1 MTTHDRLM
9 DLLEQGRAR
18 FRIIDHPP
26 EGRTEP
32 ASLLRRHDLS
42 QAAKCLVVRVALGRR
57 ARRYVLAVVPGD
69 RRLDLDGLNRLY
81 AGTESSFAT
90 REIAER
96 LAGSVSGSVVP
107 FALHPDLDLV
117 VDPDLLVHKEIFFN
131 AARLDRSVALAT
143 EDYVDLAA
151 PRVEVIAQR
160 SLTGAGTVSR
170 GAEIS

>member
-1 MTTHDRLM
+1 MTTYDRLM
-9 DLLEQGRAR
+9 DLLEQGRSR
-18 FRIIDHPP
+18 FRIIDHAP

-32 ASLLRRHDLS
+32 ASVLRRHELS

-69 RRLDLDGLNRLY
+69 RRLDLDSLNRVY
-81 AGTESSFAT
+81 TGSESSFAT

-107 FALHPDLDLV
+107 FAFHPDLDLV
-117 VDPDLLVHKEIFFN
+117 VDPDLLAHKEIFFN

-143 EDYVDLAA
+143 EDYVGLAA

-160 SLTGAGTVSR
+160 SLTGAGAASR
-170 GAEIS
+170 STDLN